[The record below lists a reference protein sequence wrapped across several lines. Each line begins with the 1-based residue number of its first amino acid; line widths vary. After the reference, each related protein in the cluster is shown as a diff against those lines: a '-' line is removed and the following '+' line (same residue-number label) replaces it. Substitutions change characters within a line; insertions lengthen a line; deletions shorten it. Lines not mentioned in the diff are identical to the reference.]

1 MLGMFGFWVSSPA
14 AARAATFEAGGPAG
28 RKTRNSRAV
37 STALTDFLTRVLAG
51 RERSMAFLLAEATP
65 KFRVS
70 GRGRES
76 AGNEPRRA
84 RKALAGKTKAAREVG
99 GRRTRGET
107 NYAIFNEL

>member
-1 MLGMFGFWVSSPA
+1 MLGMFGFWMTSPPLC
-14 AARAATFEAGGPAG
+14 AATLEAGGPAG

-76 AGNEPRRA
+76 AGNQPRRA
-84 RKALAGKTKAAREVG
+84 PEGPRGEDKSGARG
-99 GRRTRGET
+99 RRPPHAGRRT
-107 NYAIFNEL
+107 YAIFN